1 MLANKRFN
9 IILSLIIA
17 ICLWAYVIGETNP
30 TDTRTFRDIPIVL
43 VGEQT
48 LEDNDL
54 ALLSV
59 SAETINVTLTG
70 ARANI
75 NQIEDRDIFASVNLA
90 EAAKGESQ
98 LKINLRVPDNVE
110 IEDKSLNKLTVM
122 IEDRISREVD
132 IQVNYQGN
140 FGEDEEPII
149 VDMSRTSTVVTGA
162 ASLVESVEY
171 VEALVESGK
180 VKEQLNTV
188 TCALNPVDG
197 EGEIVNRVS
206 LSAKTIQV
214 SAQLA
219 MIKTVPLIV
228 PIEDSQNEDVPKIL
242 SAPKTITIKGKGE
255 DLANIDTIETEKVDL
270 SDVTKD
276 TQINLQPILPED
288 VQISS
293 RSQDNLV
300 MRVKVTPLESR
311 TFTFDE
317 KNIELT
323 GLREDQKAEIKPVQI
338 EVVLKGRKEDLD
350 AIVDDGFKLTAD
362 LKDLK
367 VGIHTVIL
375 KVSCHGNYVSM
386 GINPDHIKVTI
397 E

>member
-43 VGEQT
+43 VGEQA

-140 FGEDEEPII
+140 FGEDEEPIT

-338 EVVLKGRKEDLD
+338 EVVLKGR
-350 AIVDDGFKLTAD
+350 
-362 LKDLK
+362 
-367 VGIHTVIL
+367 
-375 KVSCHGNYVSM
+375 
-386 GINPDHIKVTI
+386 
-397 E
+397 